1 MKNKDLQGLYEYIV
15 NSNASNE
22 EVKEFTKYLQKYL
35 ENGNIFR
42 FKSSGTHILDIALT
56 REVKYILTDMGNE
69 RIDKLSE
76 DKLDYVAS
84 GIAYEIVHY
93 NDSIWEHIDNFV
105 DYVKEDYLKDLE
117 SESDL

>member
-15 NSNASNE
+15 DSGASNE
-22 EVKEFTKYLQKYL
+22 EIKEFIKYLQKYL

-42 FKSSGTHILDIALT
+42 FKGSTHILDIALT

-76 DKLDYVAS
+76 NKLDYVAS

-93 NDSIWEHIDNFV
+93 NDSIWEHIDSFV
-105 DYVKEDYLKDLE
+105 NYVKEDYLRDLE
-117 SESDL
+117 SESE